1 MEREHTAMAQVD
13 YKLYLA
19 PKSHRGPIYPH
30 LLLLLSNSGRTP
42 SVLSLAMII
51 VTQQI
56 DPVGQT
62 QKFHRLPYPL

>member
-1 MEREHTAMAQVD
+1 MAQVD

-19 PKSHRGPIYPH
+19 PKSHRGPAYPHH
-30 LLLLLSNSGRTP
+30 LLLLSSNGRTP
-42 SVLSLAMII
+42 LVLSLVMTI

-62 QKFHRLPYPL
+62 QKFHQLPYPL